1 METKVYRSKSGIPC
15 LWERGGGYSH
25 TGTATIICSPNGHP
39 KRAIYVARKGM
50 LACGEHALIPIAVD
64 DYIITAKHHR
74 EDFDITIYRIAKI
87 NADTADIE
95 FGTEFSNGEWREPL
109 PPAEFEAAVQA
120 AQEKATC
127 YHCRSPHYIL
137 A

>member
-1 METKVYRSKSGIPC
+1 
-15 LWERGGGYSH
+15 
-25 TGTATIICSPNGHP
+25 
-39 KRAIYVARKGM
+39 M
-50 LACGEHALIPIAVD
+50 LACGEHALIPIAVG
-64 DYIITAKHHR
+64 DYVITAKHHR
-74 EDFDITIYRIAKI
+74 QDFDIEIYRVMQI
-87 NADTADIE
+87 NTDTASLE
-95 FGTEFSNGEWREPL
+95 LSTEFSNGEWREPL